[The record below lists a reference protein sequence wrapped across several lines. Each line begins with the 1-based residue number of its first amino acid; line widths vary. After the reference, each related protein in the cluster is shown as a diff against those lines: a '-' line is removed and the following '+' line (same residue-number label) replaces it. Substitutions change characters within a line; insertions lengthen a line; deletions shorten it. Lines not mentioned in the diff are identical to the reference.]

1 MSTNGDPTGERADA
15 STGRSAAEIAAP
27 AWGLFGHDRAVESLR
42 HAIASDRLAHA
53 YLISGPP
60 GSGKATLARRLAQT
74 LVCERAGEA
83 GSDAGAAPCLECRAC
98 RLVER
103 GESPDVERITV
114 GGICD
119 EGGSLHSDHKAD
131 GSTRIRVCQVRRLE
145 RVVALAPFSAPR
157 RIFIIDTADQ
167 LQLEGA
173 QALLKTL
180 EEPPGRAL
188 LILLATDVDALLPT
202 IRSRC
207 QQLALLPMPVAA
219 LTEAL
224 IANAG
229 VAPERASALAR
240 RARGRYG
247 LAMQLLADPSADVA
261 REAVEHD
268 ARRLARA
275 GRNERFD
282 YAAEVAGRWFRERAA
297 VLETIDLWRAWWRD
311 LLLATSG
318 AREPASPAVAE
329 EAADCTAEQALF
341 ALRAID
347 RARAHLLENTNP
359 QLALEVMMLDL
370 PRLSGAYEREEV
382 REAAPSGA

>member
-1 MSTNGDPTGERADA
+1 MSTNDA
-15 STGRSAAEIAAP
+15 VTDGTNGGSAGP

-60 GSGKATLARRLAQT
+60 GSGKAMLARRLAQT

-83 GSDAGAAPCLECRAC
+83 GSDAGATPCLDCRAC

>member
-1 MSTNGDPTGERADA
+1 MSTDDDVTEEMTDESTGE
-15 STGRSAAEIAAP
+15 TNVENAEGAGP

-74 LVCERAGEA
+74 LVCERAGDPE
-83 GSDAGAAPCLECRAC
+83 AAPCLECRAC
-98 RLVER
+98 RLVDR
-103 GESPDVERITV
+103 GESPDVEQITI
-114 GGICD
+114 GGVCD
-119 EGGSLHSDHKAD
+119 EGGSLHSDHRAD

-167 LQLEGA
+167 LQLEAA

-229 VAPERASALAR
+229 VAPERAAALAR

-247 LAMQLLADPSADVA
+247 LAIRLLADPSADVA

-297 VLETIDLWRAWWRD
+297 VLDTIDLWRAWWRD

-318 AREPASPAVAE
+318 AREAASPEVAE
-329 EAADCTAEQALF
+329 EAAACTAEQSLL

-347 RARAHLLENTNP
+347 RARAHLLANTNP